1 MKKII
6 LSAAVAA
13 LMTTGASAFDIQTKG
28 EATLYYQTA
37 EAGTGS
43 LFDQDNSKA
52 NVGLKIDAAVD
63 MGAGFVGGATLVGL
77 DTAGLEGALVS
88 GTMQTADNDGDATA
102 ITQAFVAKTVG
113 KTTVKLGRQELNT
126 PMAFSEGWNVHK
138 NTFNAAVVVN
148 NSLEGVTLVGASVGG
163 SNDHTDL
170 NTFDMGNLG
179 VHTYAAG
186 ILAKPAKGTDVNVW
200 YYNAEDAASI
210 LWGDASTSVNGVKLS
225 AQAANIDIDGKDI
238 GTQMSGIKASTSVEG
253 INLEVAYNSVDMDD
267 GSLSM
272 ANRGTDVKTKLFT
285 QMVANQDA
293 ISGKGTIAG
302 QHAGKIDTVKVQL
315 STKIGDVNVI
325 ARQAISSIKAGDF
338 TDTELIAKTKVL
350 GTNVLFA
357 YVNTDDKAKNK
368 DTNIVRV
375 VARYSF

>member
-225 AQAANIDIDGKDI
+225 AQAANIDMDGSEA

-253 INLEVAYNSVDMDD
+253 INLEVAYNSVDMDA
-267 GSLSM
+267 GSISM
-272 ANRGTDVKTKLFT
+272 ANRGTGVKTKLFT
-285 QMVANQDA
+285 QMVANQGA
-293 ISGKGTIAG
+293 IAG
-302 QHAGKIDTVKVQL
+302 QAADKIDTVKVQL
-315 STKIGDVNVI
+315 STKVGDVNVI
-325 ARQAISSIKAGDF
+325 ARQAISSVKAGDF

-357 YVNTDDKAKNK
+357 YVNTDDKAKNI
-368 DTNIVRV
+368 DNNIVRV